1 MPIRSRLTLFNALAI
16 GVILLV
22 LGVALFFFVREALLS
37 RVEDTVSS
45 RALAAAETVNS
56 GETLDQNEMEQLSL
70 DGVFVIVRDGD
81 GQILTQTI
89 DLPTSVEDL
98 DTLWNQALESGQSQG
113 ETIEIAEDT
122 PAYLYAVPVE
132 PTDGSARVVEAGQSY
147 EGVHRTLETFG
158 IVLVFVILG
167 AFLLS
172 VIGAYLLART
182 ALSPVGAVAASAR
195 KITESDLS
203 ERLPVANPKDEIGS
217 LAATING
224 LLSRLEEAFARREEA
239 LARQEEAL
247 SRQRRF
253 VADAS
258 HELRTP
264 LTTIEGYAEMLEEWA
279 LHDQETAQKSVS
291 RIREESK
298 RVREMVEG
306 LLALARGDEGA
317 PLKLE
322 SQDLGSVAAEV
333 VRTARAVAASKLTIE
348 YSSPAQEIIATFDR
362 TRIRQAISILL
373 DNAIKYTPAGGEVKV
388 EVRESDGWAEVA
400 VSDTGVGI
408 SEDQLPQIFE
418 RFYRVDEARTR
429 GGAGLGLAIARQIIE
444 AHGGSIDAQ
453 SEPNKG
459 STFILQIPQPP
470 QRSSVL

>member
-1 MPIRSRLTLFNALAI
+1 VPIRSRLTLFNALAI
-16 GVILLV
+16 GVILLG
-22 LGVALFFFVREALLS
+22 LGFALFFFVREALLS

-45 RALAAAETVNS
+45 RALAAAKTVNS
-56 GETLDQNEMEQLSL
+56 GETIDQNEIQQLTL
-70 DGVFVIVRDGD
+70 DGVFVIVRNED
-81 GQILTQTI
+81 GQILTQTV
-89 DLPTSVEDL
+89 DLPSSVEDL
-98 DTLWNQALESGQSQG
+98 DMLWSQALQSEEAAG
-113 ETIEIAEDT
+113 GTIEIAQDT
-122 PAYLYAVPVE
+122 PAYLYAVPVN

-158 IVLVFVILG
+158 TVLVFVILG

-172 VIGAYLLART
+172 VVGAYLLART
-182 ALSPVGAVAASAR
+182 ALSPVGAMAASAQ

-203 ERLPVANPKDEIGS
+203 ERLPVTNPKDEVGS
-217 LAATING
+217 LAASFNN
-224 LLSRLEEAFARREEA
+224 LLSRLEEAFARR
-239 LARQEEAL
+239 EEAL

-264 LTTIEGYAEMLEEWA
+264 LTTIEGYAEMLDEWA
-279 LHDQETAQKSVS
+279 LHDPETAHKSVS

-322 SQDLGSVAAEV
+322 SQDLGAVAAEV
-333 VRTARAVAASKLTIE
+333 VRTARAVAGKVTIE
-348 YSSPAQEIIATFDR
+348 YSPLEHELIATFDR

-373 DNAIKYTPAGGEVKV
+373 DNAIKYTPQGGAVTV
-388 EVRESDGWAEVA
+388 EVREQDSRAEVV

-408 SEDQLPQIFE
+408 SEDELPLIFE

-444 AHGGSIDAQ
+444 AHGGTIAVQ
-453 SEPNKG
+453 SELGKG
-459 STFILQIPQPP
+459 STFILQIPQ
-470 QRSSVL
+470 QNALS